1 MVQFRVRASS
11 LGEVAANL
19 QSVIAVFDG
28 HVASTSNVVGS
39 VADVSWR
46 GEDATAFLES
56 WALWQQQADLVR
68 LSLTTL
74 AGQLVAAEAGYTT
87 TEGGLVN
94 ASTRER
100 QEDRVV
106 VANVAA
112 VHENVEDGLEY
123 AAGVVAPTLVGISGG
138 GAATRVGRGNQ
149 QTEQQ
154 TAQGGTTSGT
164 MRFGG
169 AAQSQQAGPAARPA
183 EGSGA
188 DEGEMA

>member
-28 HVASTSNVVGS
+28 HVASTTNVVGS

-46 GEDATAFLES
+46 GDDATAFMET
-56 WALWQQQADLVR
+56 WTLWQQQADLVR
-68 LSLTTL
+68 MSLTTL
-74 AGQLVAAEAGYTT
+74 AAQLVAAEAGYTS

-94 ASTRER
+94 ASARER

-123 AAGVVAPTLVGISGG
+123 AAGVVAPTLIGVSGG
-138 GAATRVGRGNQ
+138 SAATRVGRGNQ

-154 TAQGGTTSGT
+154 AAQGGATLGT

-169 AAQSQQAGPAARPA
+169 AAQSQQSGSAARPSA
-183 EGSGA
+183 DSGG
-188 DEGEMA
+188 DEGESS